1 MRGRIPTQSHRETT
15 TPSSSRRTVRVLGL
29 EPAATAGRAALRVRS
44 ALPLAAR
51 AVVRRTP
58 PGPVE
63 PQATAMS
70 FGRGPTLL
78 RGCRGYDSRQGTGL
92 QFLYGFIKHGVET
105 FIVASPL

>member
-29 EPAATAGRAALRVRS
+29 EPAATAGRAALQVRS

-51 AVVRRTP
+51 AVVRGTP

-70 FGRGPTLL
+70 FGRGPTL
-78 RGCRGYDSRQGTGL
+78 RPEVATVVM
-92 QFLYGFIKHGVET
+92 GVRLE
-105 FIVASPL
+105 IGRASGREGGSTWGG